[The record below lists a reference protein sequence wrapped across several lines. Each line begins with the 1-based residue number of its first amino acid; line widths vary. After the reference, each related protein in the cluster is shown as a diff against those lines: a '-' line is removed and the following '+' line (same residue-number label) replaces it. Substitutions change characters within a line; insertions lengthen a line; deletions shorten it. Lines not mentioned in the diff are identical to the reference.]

1 MDGAV
6 EMLRT
11 GVRHLLPPT
20 KDLSITKVVDA
31 LMDMK
36 AYLDVEDFLYFDPK
50 VPRRSEG
57 RAIPKSKATFQDA
70 VVFMVGGGNYM
81 EYQNLQEYAQKMKRN
96 IVYGVTELTNAQQF
110 LRQLNELGE
119 KS

>member
-20 KDLSITKVVDA
+20 KDLSITKIVEA
-31 LMDMK
+31 IMEAK
-36 AYLDVEDFLYFDPK
+36 TYLDVDEFLSFDPK
-50 VPRRSEG
+50 ILKRGDTRPST
-57 RAIPKSKATFQDA
+57 KSKVPFQDA
-70 VVFMVGGGNYM
+70 VVFVVGGGNYM
-81 EYQNLQEYAQKMKRN
+81 EYQNLQEYAQKMKKTVIYGSTE
-96 IVYGVTELTNAQQF
+96 IVNAHQF
-110 LRQLNELGE
+110 IRQLDELGE